1 MPRKA
6 FRHFATG
13 GRSSDHRH
21 RPPSLRAGRARTS
34 PDARAHHS
42 APAPR
47 AALPDATPYL
57 KTRRRPNRPRGA
69 SGWEKSAS
77 PPRSLITGAL
87 ARLTGRRRR
96 VKARRD
102 GTRCGGRN
110 RSPTGPQQLEGA
122 SLTERRRHRRRGVP
136 LPRASRREVGRH
148 SFYGIESGPDLEHS
162 TEPKGSVSN
171 PWVVP
176 LDL

>member
-1 MPRKA
+1 MRSKA
-6 FRHFATG
+6 FRPFATCA
-13 GRSSDHRH
+13 RSRAHRH
-21 RPPSLRAGRARTS
+21 RRAGRARTR
-34 PDARAHHS
+34 PDARARHS

-47 AALPDATPYL
+47 AALPDATPCL
-57 KTRRRPNRPRGA
+57 NARRHPSSPCGLPDRT
-69 SGWEKSAS
+69 KSTT
-77 PPRSLITGAL
+77 PPLTLITGAL

-110 RSPTGPQQLEGA
+110 RSLTGPQQLEGA
-122 SLTERRRHRRRGVP
+122 SLTERRRHRRRAKP

-148 SFYGIESGPDLEHS
+148 SFYGIESAPDLEHS